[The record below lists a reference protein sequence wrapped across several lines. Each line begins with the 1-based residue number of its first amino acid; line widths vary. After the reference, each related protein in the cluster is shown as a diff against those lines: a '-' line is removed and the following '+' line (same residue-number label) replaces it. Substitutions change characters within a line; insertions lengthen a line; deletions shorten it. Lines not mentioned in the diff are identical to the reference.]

1 MDDLIRS
8 EADCRRHIV
17 AAESSTVRAHLLFFS
32 RFMGVLMG
40 EMKGNHY
47 ITLFHFLWG
56 CFSLLR
62 FYLFFLERKKSM
74 VAEFADAMRND
85 RGTEAVRGDV
95 VGSPCGC
102 LMAQSE
108 ERAIA
113 GLRWKDPCHILFQ
126 ECVPIRIQLLA
137 NFALKV
143 ARIQKG
149 LIFALQSE
157 RCRGYEDLFTSAFAD
172 IAPRRRSGA
181 PEEKYGLVL
190 SDVRLLHRGRHKMRE
205 RCYQVRV
212 IQSLAPAF
220 PQVHTG
226 DVILSINGRSVATIE
241 GARLELWEH
250 PKKVQLLLLR
260 EARVFSVIFAL

>member
-1 MDDLIRS
+1 MDDLILS

-17 AAESSTVRAHLLFFS
+17 AAECSTVRAHLFLFS
-32 RFMGVLMG
+32 RFMGVLAG

-47 ITLFHFLWG
+47 VTLFHLLSG

-62 FYLFFLERKKSM
+62 LYLLFIERKKAM
-74 VAEFADAMRND
+74 LAEFADAMRND
-85 RGTEAVRGDV
+85 RDTDAVKGNV

-113 GLRWKDPCHILFQ
+113 GPRWRDPCHIIFQ
-126 ECVPIRIQLLA
+126 ECAPIRIQLLA
-137 NFALKV
+137 NFALTV
-143 ARIQKG
+143 ARMQKG

-157 RCRGYEDLFTSAFAD
+157 RCRDYEDLFTSAFAD
-172 IAPRRRSGA
+172 TATRSRSGA
-181 PEEKYGLVL
+181 PEEKYGLFL
-190 SDVRLLHRGRHKMRE
+190 SDVRLVHRGRHKVRE

-212 IQSLAPAF
+212 IHSLAPAF
-220 PQVHTG
+220 PLVRTG

-241 GARLELWEH
+241 GARLELWEQ
-250 PKKVQLLLLR
+250 PKTVQLLLLR
-260 EARVFSVIFAL
+260 EARVVSVTFAL